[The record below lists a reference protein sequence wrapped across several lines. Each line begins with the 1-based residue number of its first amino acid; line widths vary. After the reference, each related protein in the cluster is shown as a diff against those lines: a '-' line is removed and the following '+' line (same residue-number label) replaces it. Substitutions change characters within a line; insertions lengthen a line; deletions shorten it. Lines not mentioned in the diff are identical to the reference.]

1 MLREWSLVRWVV
13 AAVTATAIGLAVGSP
28 SGLIDTPWDSRMTPT
43 LWWNYPIW
51 LATAVLGGLIAA
63 TYIQARTAPRMEKK
77 LWATVGSALAVGCPV
92 CNKVVVAVVGVS
104 GALTVWAPL
113 QPILA
118 VVSVALLGW
127 ALQRRLQG
135 ERRCA
140 VAG

>member
-13 AAVTATAIGLAVGSP
+13 AAVMAVVIALAIGIP
-28 SGLIDTPWDSRMTPT
+28 SGLIHTPWYSRMTPT
-43 LWWNYPIW
+43 VWWNYPTW
-51 LATAVLGGLIAA
+51 LATAVLGGLISA
-63 TYIQARTAPRMEKK
+63 TYIQARTVPRVEKK

-92 CNKVVVAVVGVS
+92 CNKVVVAVVGVG

-118 VVSVALLGW
+118 FVSVALLGW

-135 ERRCA
+135 ERLCA
-140 VAG
+140 VAV